1 MDILRLGSQR
11 LDRNRMGSGGML
23 SLLASV
29 ICGEMNGL
37 PRQ

>member
-1 MDILRLGSQR
+1 MKRQTNVHQDNS
-11 LDRNRMGSGGML
+11 MGSGGML